1 MTKNKASG
9 FTLAEGF
16 TLVELLIV
24 ISIIAIIATM
34 AAPSFMDRAIRGQ
47 LGEAMALSGL
57 ATDGV
62 ADFYRKKG
70 RMPKT
75 NAEAGLPEAGKIIGN
90 FVTSVN
96 VSGGSV
102 EVTLGNRVNK
112 HARGKVLTFRPAVV
126 KGEKKVP
133 IAWVC
138 GYATTPNGMT
148 VAGENTSTI
157 LPRHLPVNCRY

>member
-1 MTKNKASG
+1 MKNNTA
-9 FTLAEGF
+9 GF

-47 LGEAMALSGL
+47 VTEAMALSEM
-57 ATDGV
+57 ATSGV
-62 ADFYRKKG
+62 ADYYKKKG
-70 RMPKT
+70 RMPGT
-75 NAEAGLPEAGKIIGN
+75 NAEAGLPAAGKIIGN
-90 FVTSVN
+90 FVTSVK
-96 VSGGSV
+96 VTGGSV

-112 HARGKVLTFRPAVV
+112 HASGKVMTLRPAVV
-126 KGEKKVP
+126 KGEKRVP

-138 GYATTPNGMT
+138 GYATTPEGMT